1 MKKTADPD
9 HSAAK
14 INELE
19 KQMAEMDNIH
29 QNQIESMYM
38 KLSEREKQYND
49 SLEKFNTQ
57 LKSLEERHAAEL
69 A

>member
-14 INELE
+14 ISELE